1 MGAPPRDPGT
11 SPNGRV
17 DASEEE
23 GANSDKSGRNVGWVG
38 NRPVETTMLG
48 PDLSEA
54 VLRVTPVG
62 LLVID
67 PGGTIVWANPA
78 YFETTG
84 RDAGIVGR
92 NFHEILEDDGSW
104 STTIG
109 ESVDGAVRSG
119 ASATF
124 RSVRARYRH
133 QAGGVYLDVDV
144 RPLPGSSGGPGPAV
158 LMIRDV
164 TERVEEQRRARLF
177 YESFQTS
184 TNAMQL
190 TDAEGVMVDV
200 NPAYER
206 IYGYTRAECIG
217 RKPNLIRSKHTSPEV
232 YERMWADLSAPD
244 RGYWSGEITNR
255 DRHGRERPVFLSI
268 TAIRTVGGDVTH
280 YLGVAVDLSEQ
291 RGWELRAAHADK
303 LASVGQLAAGVAH
316 EINTPLA
323 NVMLV
328 AESLRRR
335 STDPWALARLDTM
348 TDQIEVAARN
358 VRSLLDF
365 ARRAE
370 PHVAELDLVDVA
382 RDSVAFLKGKQSAD
396 VEITEVYPRDPVP
409 IHGDRGQ
416 LMQLFTNILNNAY
429 DAMEGKGSI
438 RISVRRQGARSE
450 LEIVDTGPGIPSE
463 DLPHIF
469 EPFFTTKPEG
479 QGTGLGL
486 AICHGIVQ
494 AHHGSIVARNVP
506 GAGAGFLVSLP
517 NSEGALPRSAHRSL
531 PHRVNPN

>member
-1 MGAPPRDPGT
+1 MPKTPG
-11 SPNGRV
+11 
-17 DASEEE
+17 
-23 GANSDKSGRNVGWVG
+23 
-38 NRPVETTMLG
+38 VETETLD
-48 PDLSEA
+48 PALSAA
-54 VLRVTPVG
+54 VIRSAPVG
-62 LLVID
+62 IAVID
-67 PGGTIVWANPA
+67 ARGTILWANPA

-84 RDAGIVGR
+84 RDPGIVGKD
-92 NFHEILEDDGSW
+92 FHQILEEDGSW
-104 STTIG
+104 SVTIG
-109 ESVDGAVRSG
+109 AAVDGALRAST
-119 ASATF
+119 SATF

-133 QAGGVYLDVDV
+133 PSGGIYLDVDV
-144 RPLPGSSGGPGPAV
+144 QPLAASRNRSAHVV

-177 YESFQTS
+177 YESFRTS

-190 TDAEGVMVDV
+190 TDATGVMVDV

-206 IYGYTRAECIG
+206 IYGYSRAECVG
-217 RKPNLIRSKHTSPEV
+217 RKPNLIRSKHTPPEV
-232 YERMWADLSAPD
+232 YEKMWADLSAPD

-255 DRHGRERPVFLSI
+255 DRQGRERPVLLSI
-268 TAIRTVGGDVTH
+268 TAIRTGGGEVTH

-335 STDPWALARLDTM
+335 TQDPWTLARLDTM
-348 TDQIEVAARN
+348 TDQIEIAARI

-370 PHVAELDLVDVA
+370 HHVAELDLVDVA
-382 RDSVAFLKGKQSAD
+382 KGSVAFLQGKQSAD
-396 VEITEVYPRDPVP
+396 VEIIEVYPSGPVP
-409 IHGDRGQ
+409 IAGDRGQ
-416 LMQLFTNILNNAY
+416 LMQVFTNILNNAY
-429 DAMEGKGSI
+429 DALDGKGSI
-438 RISVRRQGARSE
+438 RITVRRLGARAE
-450 LEIVDTGPGIPSE
+450 LEIVDDGPGIPTE
-463 DLPHIF
+463 ALPHIF

-479 QGTGLGL
+479 LGTGLGL

-494 AHHGSIVARNVP
+494 SHHGSIAARNVP

-517 NSEGALPRSAHRSL
+517 ILESGSPAR
-531 PHRVNPN
+531 